1 VRWTIRSAW
10 LFLWLLVGC
19 TAAPPP
25 ATTQA
30 RTPTPG
36 TVTRDNPGGDA
47 QSPVDAALARL
58 ESQPVGVKDDKFR
71 TLRPRLPDAGNWK
84 RIRFFGYPTRAA
96 FRYGKDH
103 YAMTVI
109 TYSDAEGDDAPE
121 TCLRRFVQ
129 EARGL
134 AVRFDVEMGPLE
146 REEHTHPR
154 GIESLDMEE
163 VKAAERAWQ
172 KELDKRRKLA
182 REHLAKWRAERAL
195 RRARAKEAA
204 AARAARAKQAGE
216 AAETKDEAGPG
227 AAEEAAASDE
237 AATKQA
243 SAKEA
248 SAKEASAKEAA
259 AKEASAKEASAKEAS
274 AKEASAKEA
283 SAKEASAK
291 DAAAR
296 KPPPTAK
303 ESSEAAR
310 RRLPLRFRFRGPPR
324 ARRLA
329 DPALEM
335 WKRAHETRTPM
346 PLVLTSGSQTTLT
359 SRERY
364 LVAIAAYDSWPG
376 TCLVQGLAVQVG
388 TDPALAER
396 VRDRWVREVAPELK
410 WRRQLRATPPFENR

>member
-1 VRWTIRSAW
+1 MRWTIRSAW
-10 LFLWLLVGC
+10 LLLWLLVGC

-172 KELDKRRKLA
+172 KELDERRKLA

-227 AAEEAAASDE
+227 AAQEAAASDE
-237 AATKQA
+237 AAT
-243 SAKEA
+243 
-248 SAKEASAKEAA
+248 
-259 AKEASAKEASAKEAS
+259 
-274 AKEASAKEA
+274 KEA

-303 ESSEAAR
+303 ESGEAAR